1 MLSNK
6 LEESKKFLPAILV
19 IALAIG
25 GISLWSAKT
34 SGNCVTVSIDYGVL
48 DSQNQNY
55 EKCLSVSGDV
65 TALELINNAN
75 FKIEGTEKYADQIVC
90 RLNGLPKP
98 NQPIG
103 IKGHEDY
110 IELCKDM
117 PAEFAYWA
125 VFEKR
130 KQAIPNPADLNT
142 KWTYA
147 QVGVAEL
154 SLKAGDSLAF
164 VFTDNGN
171 VKYPKQESKC
181 YLAKMYLLL
190 LR

>member
-1 MLSNK
+1 MFSNK
-6 LEESKKFLPAILV
+6 LVEVKKFLPAILV
-19 IALAIG
+19 ISSVIAG
-25 GISLWSAKT
+25 FSFWSAKT
-34 SGNCVTVSIDYGVL
+34 DGNCVTVSIDYGVL

-55 EKCLSVSGDV
+55 EKCLSASGDV
-65 TALELINNAN
+65 TALDLMNNAN
-75 FKIEGTEKYADQIVC
+75 FKIDGTEKYGNQIVC
-90 RLNGLPKP
+90 RLNNLPKP

-103 IKGHEDY
+103 VKGHEDY
-110 IELCKDM
+110 IESCKDM

-154 SLKAGDSLAF
+154 TLNAGDSLAF

-171 VKYPKQESKC
+171 VKYPK
-181 YLAKMYLLL
+181 
-190 LR
+190 

>member
-1 MLSNK
+1 MFSNK
-6 LEESKKFLPAILV
+6 LAEVKKFLPAILV
-19 IALAIG
+19 IALVIAG
-25 GISLWSAKT
+25 FSFWSEKT
-34 SGNCVTVSIDYGVL
+34 DGNCVTVSIDYGVL

-55 EKCLSVSGDV
+55 EKCISASGDV
-65 TALELINNAN
+65 TALDLMNTAN
-75 FKIEGTEKYADQIVC
+75 FKIEGTEKYGDQIVC
-90 RLNGLPKP
+90 RLNNLPKP

-103 IKGHEDY
+103 VKGHEDY
-110 IELCKDM
+110 IETCKDM

-154 SLKAGDSLAF
+154 TLNAGDSLAF
-164 VFTDNGN
+164 VFTDNVN
-171 VKYPKQESKC
+171 VKYPK
-181 YLAKMYLLL
+181 
-190 LR
+190 